1 MNIKPTTKSDVTHHE
16 RIITNVFASIPLYR
30 AFSAKTLN
38 TSNPARFFFPGRLVF
53 IITSQLRVLKTN
65 RYIPPIKVR

>member
-1 MNIKPTTKSDVTHHE
+1 MLLIA
-16 RIITNVFASIPLYR
+16 NVFASIPLY
-30 AFSAKTLN
+30 TE
-38 TSNPARFFFPGRLVF
+38 NPKHVEREVFFPSRLVF

>member
-1 MNIKPTTKSDVTHHE
+1 MNIKPTTKSDVCYSS
-16 RIITNVFASIPLYR
+16 NVP
-30 AFSAKTLN
+30 KTLN
-38 TSNPARFFFPGRLVF
+38 TSNPARFFFPSRLVF